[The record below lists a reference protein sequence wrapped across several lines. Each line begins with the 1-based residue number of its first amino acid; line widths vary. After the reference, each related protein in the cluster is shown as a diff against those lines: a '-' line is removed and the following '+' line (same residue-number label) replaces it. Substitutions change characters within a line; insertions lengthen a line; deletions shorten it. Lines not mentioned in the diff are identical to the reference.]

1 MTRKETIKRDL
12 IRYGLYGV
20 KGFLRGLVIPGF
32 LYIYFLRNAQY
43 SNTFLKPFF
52 KLILKILSF
61 VFGFQIPSDVKIGFG
76 FYLGHHGHVIINP
89 EVVIG
94 NNCAIAPGVTLGVKP
109 GKKNAG
115 CPKIGNFV
123 MIGTNAVL
131 VGGITIGDRVIIAP
145 NSFINH
151 DVPSDSVVI
160 GNPARIIPKKIEMD
174 DYFFHVID
182 NYPNV

>member
-1 MTRKETIKRDL
+1 MKKKEIVKRDL
-12 IRYGLYGV
+12 IRYGLFGF

-32 LYIYFLRNAQY
+32 LYIYFLRNSQY
-43 SNTFLKPFF
+43 SRGLLRTFF
-52 KLILKILSF
+52 KIILKILSF
-61 VFGFQIPSDVKIGFG
+61 IFGFQIPSVVKIGYG

-94 NNCAIAPGVTLGVKP
+94 NNCAIAPGVTLGLKP

-151 DVPSDSVVI
+151 DVPSDSIVI
-160 GNPARIIPKKIEMD
+160 GNPAKIVSKKIEMN
-174 DYFFHVID
+174 DYFFHVIE